1 MWGEV
6 EFEFT
11 DSATM
16 LPRPLEESA
25 LVMLDPGKPFN
36 IFKVDPTNSLVTEKY
51 TVSPLLY
58 VASRAGCIVDMLE
71 HQRTLPQDKQE
82 SKVVKRKVKTNHDVC
97 WISSKGLASQTA
109 YISINQFMFVFLF
122 LPDKPM
128 VFFLRQLKYIH
139 FRGFPDTMHG
149 KEDNVSICLNL
160 RR

>member
-1 MWGEV
+1 MGEV

-25 LVMLDPGKPFN
+25 LVMLDPDKPFN
-36 IFKVDPTNSLVTEKY
+36 IFQVDPTNSLVTEKY

-97 WISSKGLASQTA
+97 WISSKGPVKLHIYQS
-109 YISINQFMFVFLF
+109 ISSCLFSSFCRTNQW
-122 LPDKPM
+122 
-128 VFFLRQLKYIH
+128 FF
-139 FRGFPDTMHG
+139 
-149 KEDNVSICLNL
+149 S
-160 RR
+160 